1 MSERQAFRS
10 TTVLRL
16 RKETMRYLL
25 KIICNEKQLESISR
39 YLHALSVVTGVAGV
53 TLLFADRFSFVEDG
67 FRAIMLLGSSVT
79 FFVGGLNILG
89 GKRDANNRN

>member
-1 MSERQAFRS
+1 
-10 TTVLRL
+10 
-16 RKETMRYLL
+16 MRYLL

-39 YLHALSVVTGVAGV
+39 YLHALSVVTGV
-53 TLLFADRFSFVEDG
+53 TFLFADRFSFVEDG

-89 GKRDANNRN
+89 GKKDANNRN